1 LWTGSGLVDCG
12 IHARTLS
19 SFYQSF
25 SGNKR
30 QLISHPTEG
39 DSELKDLQ
47 SWFDDSAHFS
57 HVFRSFYFIE
67 TRPQTVQ
74 SSWIVESLETSTVVP
89 MPIIEPPHKYIPDLK
104 EPVNQIKSIK
114 IDISQL

>member
-1 LWTGSGLVDCG
+1 MWTGSGLVYCG

-19 SFYQSF
+19 SIYQSF

-39 DSELKDLQ
+39 DSELRDLQ
-47 SWFDDSAHFS
+47 SRFDDSAHFS

-74 SSWIVESLETSTVVP
+74 SSWIVENLETRMVVP
-89 MPIIEPPHKYIPDLK
+89 MPMIQPAHKYIPDLK
-104 EPVNQIKSIK
+104 EPVDQIKSIK